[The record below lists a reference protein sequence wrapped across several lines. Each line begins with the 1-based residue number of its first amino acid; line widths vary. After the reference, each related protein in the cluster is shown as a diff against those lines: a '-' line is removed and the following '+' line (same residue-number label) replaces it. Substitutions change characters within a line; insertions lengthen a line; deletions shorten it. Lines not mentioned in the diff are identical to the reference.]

1 MSDRKCFTVDGH
13 AVPFRDGGTV
23 MEAALERIGGRSVLN
38 SANLEDGEAEGSR
51 LDRVFTLAREHGAAV
66 ICLLIDERGQARDT
80 EWKMEVAHRIHDLA
94 TNRYGLA
101 PEDLIFDALTFPLS
115 TGDDDLRKDAMET
128 MEAIRRIKAELPGVA
143 TVLGVSNVSFGLRPG
158 ARKALNSV
166 FLHECLDAGL
176 DAEIWG
182 FSRAVRA
189 DVEALV
195 ELGLTASV
203 IESPIS
209 DGKLQALGVS
219 RDTMLERI
227 RSAVSFATEQGIR
240 VAFFGVD
247 STRADLEFVRRAY
260 EGAVE
265 AGAQEVA
272 VVDTLGIATPEAA
285 AFLVNEVVERLDYE
299 VPVHWHGHDDFGLA
313 TAAAVAAVQA
323 GASWVQGTVNGMG
336 ERGGNADLVEIALTL
351 EALYG
356 IPTRL
361 RLERARDLSRLVQ
374 DLAGTPLA
382 PWKAVTGDNLFT
394 RESGAVAAQ
403 FHDPP
408 AIEPYSSEL
417 VGARR
422 GIVLGKKSGIDSIRI
437 KVTELGLDVAEERY
451 PDLLEAVKRAGT
463 KKRGLVTDAELRR
476 LARRHATG

>member
-1 MSDRKCFTVDGH
+1 MTLDRSKVWTGDLNTKALEPQPRVTVGLYDTTL
-13 AVPFRDGGTV
+13 RDGEQTV
-23 MEAALERIGGRSVLN
+23 GVVLDPEQKLQIASALSEAGIDRIEAGFPRVSEDDARAIALI
-38 SANLEDGEAEGSR
+38 
-51 LDRVFTLAREHGAAV
+51 
-66 ICLLIDERGQARDT
+66 
-80 EWKMEVAHRIHDLA
+80 
-94 TNRYGLA
+94 
-101 PEDLIFDALTFPLS
+101 
-115 TGDDDLRKDAMET
+115 
-128 MEAIRRIKAELPGVA
+128 
-143 TVLGVSNVSFGLRPG
+143 
-158 ARKALNSV
+158 
-166 FLHECLDAGL
+166 LDAGL

>member
-1 MSDRKCFTVDGH
+1 MTLDRSKVWTGDLNAKALEPQPHVTVGLYDTTL
-13 AVPFRDGGTV
+13 RDGEQTV
-23 MEAALERIGGRSVLN
+23 GVVL
-38 SANLEDGEAEGSR
+38 S
-51 LDRVFTLAREHGAAV
+51 
-66 ICLLIDERGQARDT
+66 
-80 EWKMEVAHRIHDLA
+80 
-94 TNRYGLA
+94 
-101 PEDLIFDALTFPLS
+101 PEDKLAIARALSAAGVDRIEAGFPRVS
-115 TGDDDLRKDAMET
+115 DDDAR
-128 MEAIRRIKAELPGVA
+128 AISLILE
-143 TVLGVSNVSFGLRPG
+143 
-158 ARKALNSV
+158 
-166 FLHECLDAGL
+166 AGL

-195 ELGLTASV
+195 ELGLRASV

-209 DGKLQALGVS
+209 EAKLAALGVS
-219 RDTMLERI
+219 RETMLERI
-227 RSAVSFATEQGIR
+227 RAAVSFAAGEGIQ

-247 STRADLEFVRRAY
+247 STRADLEFVRVAY
-260 EGAVE
+260 DSAVE
-265 AGAQEVA
+265 AGAQEVV

-285 AFLVNEVVERLDYE
+285 AFLVGEVAERLDHA

-323 GASWVQGTVNGMG
+323 GATWVQGTVNGMG
-336 ERGGNADLVEIALTL
+336 ERAGNADLVEVALAL

-361 RLERARDLSRLVQ
+361 RLERVSALARLVQ
-374 DLAGTPLA
+374 QLAGTPLA

-394 RESGAVAAQ
+394 RESGAVASQ

-417 VGARR
+417 VGAER

-437 KVTELGLDVAEERY
+437 KVDELGLDVPEDRY
-451 PDLLEAVKRAGT
+451 PVLLEAVKRLGA
-463 KKRGLVTDAELRR
+463 KKKGLVTDAEFRGI
-476 LARRHATG
+476 ARRGGQGHAPP